1 MSDAQYQTL
10 SEQMRAVIFTGR
22 KVSLAPANVARQ
34 QFGVTLLTVL
44 CAGMRIDERCAL
56 HAMLLWTMSVASSAR
71 GGDMDVC
78 VACLMVCAKMHES
91 SVNYGLSA
99 FSDACARVFE
109 SRNDTVRAV
118 EAALQQ
124 DEPRVE
130 EVHFQTMILKM
141 FESAALV
148 REVQRVSAQ
157 HVRYAELFLLFK
169 SMHGMWHRYLIE
181 LYEYMLAKTDGLPRD
196 ARMRVVREICQVPT
210 E

>member
-1 MSDAQYQTL
+1 MSDMQCEELAG
-10 SEQMRAVIFTGR
+10 QMRAAVFAGR
-22 KVSLAPANVARQ
+22 NMLLAPAHVARQ
-34 QFGVTLLTVL
+34 QFGVSLLVVL
-44 CAGMRIDERCAL
+44 CAGLRIDERCAL
-56 HAMLLWTMSVASSAR
+56 HAMLLWTMSIATSAR

-99 FSDACARVFE
+99 FSGACEKVFE
-109 SRNDTVRAV
+109 SREATVRAV
-118 EAALQQ
+118 EAALEQ
-124 DEPRVE
+124 EPPHAD
-130 EVHFQTMILKM
+130 EVHFQTTILKM

-181 LYEYMLAKTDGLPRD
+181 LYDYILAKTDGLPREV
-196 ARMRVVREICQVPT
+196 RMRVVTEICRVPT
-210 E
+210 H